1 MGSKPWRPHILGA
14 VTSRHVA
21 WPHTPNRK
29 LCPSRRREIT
39 VASLSFVQRTTSPPV
54 HEYNISIPSIQ
65 TQEIT
70 ELVKDIYTPHF
81 TLSNDSPPTHQLLY
95 FLSLS
100 IGMLILWAKFWTLEM
115 LILRDWGSS
124 YYNRRIIL
132 HMLNYLSI
140 GLLRP
145 IIGSVSYFLWFKT
158 YSCVYMGFLGILDA
172 QIQQLWSVGIKF
184 SWALGCQQWPENT
197 KGKANIKNQA
207 VQISAL
213 TNHVSPGRH
222 RRSLPV
228 WPSSCIS
235 FPNRLLLDNPQDI
248 PNKMKRASNQ
258 DLVRYHETNIS
269 APSVKAARQIIETHK
284 IMVLESWKKKI
295 GNEQICNIRRTISRS
310 YTH

>member
-1 MGSKPWRPHILGA
+1 
-14 VTSRHVA
+14 
-21 WPHTPNRK
+21 
-29 LCPSRRREIT
+29 
-39 VASLSFVQRTTSPPV
+39 
-54 HEYNISIPSIQ
+54 
-65 TQEIT
+65 
-70 ELVKDIYTPHF
+70 
-81 TLSNDSPPTHQLLY
+81 
-95 FLSLS
+95 
-100 IGMLILWAKFWTLEM
+100 
-115 LILRDWGSS
+115 
-124 YYNRRIIL
+124 
-132 HMLNYLSI
+132 MLNYLSI

-172 QIQQLWSVGIKF
+172 QIQQLW
-184 SWALGCQQWPENT
+184 QENT